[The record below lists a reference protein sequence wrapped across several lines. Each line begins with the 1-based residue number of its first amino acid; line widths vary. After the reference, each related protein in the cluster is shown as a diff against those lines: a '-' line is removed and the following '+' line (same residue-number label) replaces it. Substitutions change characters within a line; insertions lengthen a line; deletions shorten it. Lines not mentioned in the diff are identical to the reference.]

1 MPALH
6 VTKPI
11 INADNKATV
20 HKIVG
25 AVLAEIINGDNVSK
39 CKRNGQPRSAL
50 GCIKQNGF
58 VNKEQSQHGNACT
71 DAAHNVKDNGI
82 VVE

>member
-11 INADNKATV
+11 INADNKAAV

-25 AVLAEIINGDNVSK
+25 SELAEIINGDNISE
-39 CKRNGQPRSAL
+39 CERNRQPRSAP
-50 GCIKQNGF
+50 GGIKQNGF
-58 VNKEQSQHGNACT
+58 VNKEQGQHGNACA
-71 DAAHNVKDNGI
+71 DAAHNIKDNGVI
-82 VVE
+82 IE